1 MFFDKYIKDKLNNY
15 ASPVSDEVWERIVAE
30 KQKQKPIAFWL
41 NKKYHI
47 LTGFFLILGLT
58 SFFVIVYFQSNH
70 TNALNANNNLIKQQ
84 KQSNIFADNTIAKAN
99 TNSNT
104 QINNTTTPL
113 NETVNTTK
121 EISTNVLATNQQTI
135 QQQSINKSKI
145 IVKNNSTPT
154 HQIITNNIEQK
165 EDAINQH
172 TQNIYKDVSNTTN
185 TNNSFTKLNTVN
197 IFSKKLHDFN
207 PKPLIVTKKKYH
219 LPNLNIDCPGESNSY
234 KKNWYVEGF
243 IAPEYV
249 FKKVTALDPNSMYMQ
264 KKNSA
269 EKMIM
274 GITLGAKVTKGLSKN
289 LYVKSG
295 VQFSQLIEK
304 MSFQYEKERK
314 EITVITIRT
323 ETDINGNVVTVS
335 DTTKQ
340 LQISYGN
347 NVRYNVYRNLEL
359 PISLGYEFY
368 NRGFKASFNGGVIV
382 NLASWYQGKVF
393 DTNLQLIN
401 AKEAT
406 GTYKHNVGLSLYGSV
421 SLIKP
426 LNEQLDIFAE
436 PYFRYNISQPKYNSY
451 GYKQKFS
458 AAGVSLGLRFKLNH
472 KSRLSL
478 NN

>member
-1 MFFDKYIKDKLNNY
+1 MFFDKYIKEKLNNY
-15 ASPVSDEVWERIVAE
+15 ASPVSEKVWERIVAE
-30 KQKQKPIAFWL
+30 KQKQKPVAFWL
-41 NKKYHI
+41 NTKYHI
-47 LTGFFLILGLT
+47 LTGFFIILGIT

-70 TNALNANNNLIKQQ
+70 ANTIKATNHKIQQQNKPNTFADKVIANANL
-84 KQSNIFADNTIAKAN
+84 DN
-99 TNSNT
+99 
-104 QINNTTTPL
+104 QINNYTPL

-121 EISTNVLATNQQTI
+121 EISTNVLATNLQTT
-135 QQQSINKSKI
+135 QQQAINKNKLVI
-145 IVKNNSTPT
+145 KNNTITS
-154 HQIITNNIEQK
+154 HQNTNISIEQK
-165 EDAINQH
+165 EEAINQH
-172 TQNIYKDVSNTTN
+172 TQNIYEDVSNTTN
-185 TNNSFTKLNTVN
+185 INNSIAKLNTVN

-207 PKPLIVTKKKYH
+207 PKPLIVSKKKYH
-219 LPNLNIDCPGESNSY
+219 LPNFNIDCPGESNSY
-234 KKNWYVEGF
+234 QKNWYVEGF
-243 IAPEYV
+243 LAPEYV
-249 FKKVTALDPNSMYMQ
+249 FKNVTALDPNSLYMQ
-264 KKNSA
+264 KKNNA

-274 GITLGAKVTKGLSKN
+274 GVTLGAKVTKGLSKN

-323 ETDINGNVVTVS
+323 ETDINGNVVTIS
-335 DTTKQ
+335 DTSKQ
-340 LQISYGN
+340 LQITYGN
-347 NVRYNVYRNLEL
+347 NTRYNIYRNLEL

-368 NRGFKASFNGGVIV
+368 NRGFKASFNGGVII
-382 NLASWYQGKVF
+382 NLASWYHGKIF
-393 DTNLQLIN
+393 DTSLQLIN
-401 AKEAT
+401 AKDAT

-426 LNEQLDIFAE
+426 LSDNVAIFAE

-472 KSRLSL
+472 RQRLSL

>member
-1 MFFDKYIKDKLNNY
+1 MFFDKYIKEKLNNY
-15 ASPVSDEVWERIVAE
+15 ASPVSEKVWERIVAE
-30 KQKQKPIAFWL
+30 NQKQKPVAFWL
-41 NKKYHI
+41 NTKYHI
-47 LTGFFLILGLT
+47 LTGFFIILGIT

-70 TNALNANNNLIKQQ
+70 ANTLKATNHKIQQQNKPNTFADKVIANANL
-84 KQSNIFADNTIAKAN
+84 DN
-99 TNSNT
+99 
-104 QINNTTTPL
+104 QINNYTPL

-121 EISTNVLATNQQTI
+121 EISTNVLATNLQTT
-135 QQQSINKSKI
+135 QQQAINKNKLVI
-145 IVKNNSTPT
+145 KNNTITT
-154 HQIITNNIEQK
+154 HQNTNISIEQK
-165 EDAINQH
+165 EEAINQH
-172 TQNIYKDVSNTTN
+172 TQNIYEDVSNTTN
-185 TNNSFTKLNTVN
+185 INNSIAKLNTVN

-207 PKPLIVTKKKYH
+207 PKPLIVSKKKYH
-219 LPNLNIDCPGESNSY
+219 LPNFNIDCPGESNSY
-234 KKNWYVEGF
+234 QKNWYVEGF
-243 IAPEYV
+243 LAPEYV
-249 FKKVTALDPNSMYMQ
+249 FKNVTALDPNSLYMQ
-264 KKNSA
+264 KKNNA

-274 GITLGAKVTKGLSKN
+274 GVTLGAKVTKGLSKN